1 MSPCSL
7 ERLISHAVRR
17 LRHAEAK
24 AARDASAQ
32 DEVEFWEAQVVR
44 LIDKQDETTDNA

>member
-17 LRHAEAK
+17 LKETQRVAECDPA
-24 AARDASAQ
+24 AQ
-32 DEVEFWEAQVVR
+32 DEVEFWETQVVR
-44 LIDKQDETTDNA
+44 LMDKQDEPANA

>member
-17 LRHAEAK
+17 LRNAEGK
-24 AARDASAQ
+24 AARDASYQ

-44 LIDKQDETTDNA
+44 LMDKQDRTTDSA

>member
-7 ERLISHAVRR
+7 ERLISHAIRR
-17 LRHAEAK
+17 LRQAERK

-44 LIDKQDETTDNA
+44 LMDKQDETANA

>member
-1 MSPCSL
+1 MSRCSL
-7 ERLISHAVRR
+7 DRLISHAIRR
-17 LRHAEAK
+17 LRQAEGK

-44 LIDKQDETTDNA
+44 LMNKQDEPANA

>member
-17 LRHAEAK
+17 LRRAEGK

-32 DEVEFWEAQVVR
+32 DEVDFWETQVVR
-44 LIDKQDETTDNA
+44 LIDKQDQTTDNA